1 MFIKVNDS
9 ISLTLNEIV
18 LILDKE
24 SFKLRNDSGIF
35 NRVEVVDYLGDDE
48 EDIKT
53 YIITRYED
61 DLEDKGIAY
70 RLYKS
75 TKSSLSLLNRYN
87 KLEE

>member
-1 MFIKVNDS
+1 MFIRVNDS
-9 ISLTLNEIV
+9 ISLTLDEIV

-24 SFKLRNDSGIF
+24 CFKLRNDSAIF

-61 DLEDKGIAY
+61 DLEDKGIGY

>member
-24 SFKLRNDSGIF
+24 SFKLRNDSEIF